1 MFAEEILKVILG
13 NVETVAK
20 AKTILGDP
28 IELGDKTVIPVCK
41 VGVGFGAGGSDS
53 KAEKGGEN
61 SSGGGGGGFSV
72 EPVAFLVIVGD
83 DINLLPIKPDRVGS
97 FAKAIPM
104 TIDKISEMAEKAIK
118 AKKAKKDEEE
128 E

>member
-1 MFAEEILKVILG
+1 MFAEDLLKVILS

-41 VGVGFGAGGSDS
+41 VGVGFGAGGSDA
-53 KAEKGGEN
+53 KKEN
-61 SSGGGGGGFSV
+61 SDMASGGGGGGFSV
-72 EPVAFLVIVGD
+72 EPVAFLVIQGD
-83 DINLLPIKPDRVGS
+83 EVNLLPIKPNMIGS
-97 FAKAIPM
+97 FAQAIPL

-118 AKKAKKDEEE
+118 AKSGKKEKEEE
-128 E
+128 